1 MAVYQATSPS
11 LRYVSHCQTLL
22 AQRQFS
28 SLRTYQAWR
37 AEEGVS
43 SYTQDEA
50 PYNGTKWLIHAL
62 LRVLPFTEEVYDTM
76 LRIFREEHGDT
87 NTMSPSD
94 WGALFGVN
102 HLCGMGLP
110 IAPLSTAQWLVEKG
124 ITVDWNTPHATYPAL
139 YRALLTEDAIPY
151 VSFLLAHGANPNI
164 TCDAYPLL
172 YGPKNPLLLYYLSMR
187 LGGPLSLE
195 QRDTLLQRTE
205 YLLENGADPLLEDR
219 RGKTVID
226 LVRDAHLY
234 SDIPPTFQEEL
245 LSLLER
251 WA

>member
-1 MAVYQATSPS
+1 MAVYQATSPT
-11 LRYVSHCQTLL
+11 LRYVSHCKALL

-43 SYTQDEA
+43 SYTQDDV

-76 LRIFREEHGDT
+76 CRIFRDEHGDT
-87 NTMSPSD
+87 TTISPSD

-102 HLCGMGLP
+102 HLCLMALP
-110 IAPLSTAQWLVEKG
+110 FAPLSTAQWLVERG
-124 ITVDWNTPHATYPAL
+124 IVINWNTPHATYPVLYSAL
-139 YRALLTEDAIPY
+139 FTADAIPY
-151 VSFLLAHGANPNI
+151 TSFLLAHGATPNI
-164 TCDAYPLL
+164 EC
-172 YGPKNPLLLYYLSMR
+172 GPFLTEPKPLLLYYISMSLS
-187 LGGPLSLE
+187 GPLSLE
-195 QRDTLLQRTE
+195 QRDTLLHHVN

-234 SDIPPTFQEEL
+234 SDVPPTFQEEL